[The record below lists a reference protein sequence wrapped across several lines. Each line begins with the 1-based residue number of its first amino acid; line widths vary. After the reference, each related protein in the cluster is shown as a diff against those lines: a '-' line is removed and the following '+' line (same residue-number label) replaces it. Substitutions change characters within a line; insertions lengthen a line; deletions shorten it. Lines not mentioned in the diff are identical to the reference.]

1 MKTETVLRI
10 AEEVEMGLIENDI
23 DINELESLYERAGGD
38 ESYQKWCTL
47 HEDELME
54 NWVAEHE
61 DITEIDDKLAA
72 DAIVYTLKHYMD
84 WLKRQ
89 QLN

>member
-23 DINELESLYERAGGD
+23 DINELERLYEQAGGD
-38 ESYQKWCTL
+38 ESYQKWYTL
-47 HEDELME
+47 YADKIVED
-54 NWVAEHE
+54 WIKKYE
-61 DITEIDDKLAA
+61 DVDEFDDKMAA

-84 WLKRQ
+84 WLKKQ